1 MTEYLYFSTVNPL
14 ALRPTD
20 ISLILIKRKRET
32 EREERERGGSDREG
46 WKRKRDRKSK

>member
-1 MTEYLYFSTVNPL
+1 MKPL

-20 ISLILIKRKRET
+20 ISAVATALKLIKRKRET